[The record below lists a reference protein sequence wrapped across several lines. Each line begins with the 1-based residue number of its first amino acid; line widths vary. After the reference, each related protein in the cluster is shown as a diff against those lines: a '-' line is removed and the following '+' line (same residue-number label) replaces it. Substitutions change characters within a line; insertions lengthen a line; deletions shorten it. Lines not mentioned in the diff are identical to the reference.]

1 MKNMLRYM
9 LVGIILLATKLGK
22 LSAKTKY
29 HVLKFFATMC
39 SSLCGNFRNCFEI
52 FVRWFEMDFRGGF
65 DCYLSKF
72 SKLNVEKNNR
82 KRPKRRSKHEQRTQY
97 KTISVKFQ
105 NSFLAKYG
113 RCWVT
118 FYSFLIFVEAWTI
131 SPALVTPSTTI
142 E

>member
-1 MKNMLRYM
+1 MLRYI

-22 LSAKTKY
+22 LPAKTKY

-72 SKLNVEKNNR
+72 SKLNVEK
-82 KRPKRRSKHEQRTQY
+82 
-97 KTISVKFQ
+97 
-105 NSFLAKYG
+105 
-113 RCWVT
+113 
-118 FYSFLIFVEAWTI
+118 
-131 SPALVTPSTTI
+131 TI
-142 E
+142 ENGRKDAQNMNKELNIKLFL